1 MFFIKKCMMKTSFFA
16 LFLFFISSFHVSM
29 AQDSSILKKYEWKNR
44 LLLLFSPTHNATYQQ
59 QLKQLNKHKADL
71 AERDLIVF
79 YITEKDIK
87 TSEGTNYTNENKQA
101 LLNYYKVNTDT
112 FFVILI
118 GKDGTQKIKQNKLLS
133 IKQLFGT
140 IDAMPMRRREMKRKS
155 ES

>member
-1 MFFIKKCMMKTSFFA
+1 MMKTSFFV

-44 LLLLFSPTHNATYQQ
+44 LLLLFSPTHNTTYQQ

-71 AERDLIVF
+71 TERDLIVF

-87 TSEGTNYTNENKQA
+87 TSESTNYTNENKQA

-133 IKQLFGT
+133 IEQLFGT
-140 IDAMPMRRREMKRKS
+140 IDAMPMRRREMNRKS
-155 ES
+155 EG